1 MFTAVMNS
9 ISTGLIP
16 LLIALIILFG
26 LYKKVDVYATFIT
39 GATEGFTTSVRI
51 IPYLVAIFVAIG
63 AFRGSG
69 ALEVM
74 TPIFAP
80 VLKPLGMVP
89 DMIPHVI
96 TRSLSGSTSTGIAAE
111 LIKNYGADSYIG
123 RLASVFQGGTSTT
136 MYIITV
142 YLGAVGIKKVR
153 HTVVC
158 GLITDLAALIFAVI
172 IVTLMF
178 GR

>member
-1 MFTAVMNS
+1 MFSS
-9 ISTGLIP
+9 IMDTISVGLIP
-16 LLIALIILFG
+16 LLVAVIIMHG
-26 LYKKVDVYATFIT
+26 LYKKVDVYASFIG
-39 GATEGFTTSVRI
+39 GATDGFTTVVRI

-69 ALEVM
+69 ALEAV
-74 TPIFAP
+74 TPIFTP
-80 VLKPLGMVP
+80 ILGPLGMVP
-89 DMIPHVI
+89 DQIPHVI

-111 LIKNYGADSYIG
+111 LINNYGPDSYVG

-153 HTVVC
+153 HTVAC
-158 GLITDLAALIFAVI
+158 GLITDFAALIFSVV
-172 IVTLMF
+172 IVTMMF